1 MATFPSITPS
11 YAGFSKR
18 SNPNKRRVRFQ
29 DGYEHRILFG
39 LASHQNPKIYSLIFD
54 VTETESDVIEAF
66 LDSRANDQ
74 ASFTF
79 TPPAEGI
86 SKTGTYSQSS
96 STTITVTITNH
107 GIAVGETVTIDYT
120 SGSASSSWYG
130 NTAANMAKGHTVN
143 IADST
148 SNTWYMTGFQVETG
162 SVHTDFEHRSYADEI
177 RLCRRY
183 FCKYV
188 GALNINFV
196 NEHPNNTAGYLHFP
210 FYEEMRASPTITLG
224 NSVNIARP
232 QVSVSQKVQSV
243 ADISPNC
250 FNVIGWSGQGSLGS
264 TGDAYYRMSLS
275 EGDANSTIS
284 CNAEL

>member
-1 MATFPSITPS
+1 MATFPSIDPT

-18 SNPNKRRVRFQ
+18 SNPNKRLVRFQ

-107 GIAVGETVTIDYT
+107 GIAIGETVTLDFT
-120 SGSASSSWYG
+120 SGSATDGTFAVSSVTSDDVFVV
-130 NTAANMAKGHTVN
+130 TAASSATNSGNV
-143 IADST
+143 S
-148 SNTWYMTGFQVETG
+148 
-162 SVHTDFEHRSYADEI
+162 
-177 RLCRRY
+177 
-183 FCKYV
+183 
-188 GALNINFV
+188 
-196 NEHPNNTAGYLHFP
+196 
-210 FYEEMRASPTITLG
+210 ITLSG
-224 NSVNIARP
+224 
-232 QVSVSQKVQSV
+232 
-243 ADISPNC
+243 
-250 FNVIGWSGQGSLGS
+250 SGQYVCDSWTKS
-264 TGDAYYRMSLS
+264 IPYNNRAIINCTFR
-275 EGDANSTIS
+275 EVF
-284 CNAEL
+284 EP